1 MNTQM
6 NTQWIEMNNQ
16 MSEEMYASFKKIA
29 DTNMKLMQDLVEM
42 QTSVVKGCVEAAQAN
57 MEKLAGV
64 KDYKEAMNLQT
75 EMARSCG
82 EKMVNN
88 YKEVVGVIQSASN
101 DLSGLVE
108 ENMKAAKANIEK
120 VAKTAQKAA

>member
-1 MNTQM
+1 MN
-6 NTQWIEMNNQ
+6 NQWIDMNNQ

-42 QTSVVKGCVEAAQAN
+42 QTNVVKGCVEAAQAN
-57 MEKLAGV
+57 MEKLSGV
-64 KDYKEAMNLQT
+64 KDYKDALNMQT
-75 EMARSCG
+75 EMARNCG

-108 ENMKAAKANIEK
+108 ENMKAAKANIDK
-120 VAKTAQKAA
+120 AAKTVQKAA